1 MSSFTYKPS
10 WFVYNISLFN
20 LIKIREFWMSF
31 NKEVDELVEDF
42 SYFESWEDK
51 YQYLIDL
58 GRSVPKMDED
68 LKIDQNKLKG
78 CQSVVYFS
86 NFFNSNGTITFVANS
101 DAAIV
106 QGLIALMLKVFS
118 EKKPQEIIDT
128 NINFLEKIGL
138 DEHLSP
144 TRKNGLSSLITSIK
158 NAAKSKLV

>member
-1 MSSFTYKPS
+1 M
-10 WFVYNISLFN
+10 N
-20 LIKIREFWMSF
+20 F
-31 NKEVDELVEDF
+31 NKEVNQLIEDF

-58 GRSVPKMDED
+58 GRNVPKMDEN

-86 NFFNSNGTITFVANS
+86 KIFNDDGTITFIANS

-118 EKKPQEIIDT
+118 EKKPKEIIDT
-128 NINFLEKIGL
+128 NINFLENIGL
-138 DEHLSP
+138 DQHLSP

-158 NAAKSKLV
+158 NVAKSKLV

>member
-1 MSSFTYKPS
+1 MGQ
-10 WFVYNISLFN
+10 
-20 LIKIREFWMSF
+20 
-31 NKEVDELVEDF
+31 NKEIDELIEDF
-42 SYFESWEDK
+42 SFFESWEDK
-51 YQYLIDL
+51 YQYLIDM
-58 GRSVPKMDED
+58 GRNVPQMADD
-68 LKIDQNKLKG
+68 LKIDENKLRG

-86 NFFNSNGTITFVANS
+86 NSYNDDGTITFMANS

-158 NAAKSKLV
+158 NAAKCKLV

>member
-1 MSSFTYKPS
+1 
-10 WFVYNISLFN
+10 
-20 LIKIREFWMSF
+20 MSF
-31 NKEVDELVEDF
+31 NKEVNELIEDF

-58 GRSVPKMDED
+58 GRSVPKMDEN
-68 LKIDQNKLKG
+68 LKIDKNKLKG

-86 NFFNSNGTITFVANS
+86 SFFNDNGTITFIANS

-118 EKKPQEIIDT
+118 EKKPKEIIDT
-128 NINFLEKIGL
+128 DMNFLEKIGL

-158 NAAKSKLV
+158 SAAKSKLV

>member
-1 MSSFTYKPS
+1 MKE
-10 WFVYNISLFN
+10 YNHQIN
-20 LIKIREFWMSF
+20 ELI
-31 NKEVDELVEDF
+31 NDF
-42 SYFESWEDK
+42 SFFENWEDK

-58 GRSVPKMDED
+58 GRKVPAMSEE
-68 LKIDQNKLKG
+68 LKIDENKLKG

-86 NFFNSNGTITFVANS
+86 NSFNSDGSITYMATS

-118 EKKPQEIIDT
+118 GKKPQEILDI

-144 TRKNGLSSLITSIK
+144 TRKNGLSSLISSIK
-158 NAAKSKLV
+158 NTAKLQLI

>member
-1 MSSFTYKPS
+1 MKE
-10 WFVYNISLFN
+10 NNDQIN
-20 LIKIREFWMSF
+20 ELI
-31 NKEVDELVEDF
+31 NDF
-42 SYFESWEDK
+42 SFFENWEDK

-58 GRSVPKMDED
+58 GRKVPAMSEE
-68 LKIDQNKLKG
+68 LKIDENKLKG

-86 NFFNSNGTITFVANS
+86 NSFNSDGSITYMATS

-118 EKKPQEIIDT
+118 GKKPQEILDI

-144 TRKNGLSSLITSIK
+144 TRKNGLSSLISSIK
-158 NAAKSKLV
+158 NTAKLKLI

>member
-1 MSSFTYKPS
+1 MSSLTYKPS

-20 LIKIREFWMSF
+20 LIKIREFWMGF

>member
-1 MSSFTYKPS
+1 M
-10 WFVYNISLFN
+10 V
-20 LIKIREFWMSF
+20 F

-42 SYFESWEDK
+42 SYFETWEDK

-58 GRSVPKMDED
+58 GRNVPKMDQN

-86 NFFNSNGTITFVANS
+86 NIFNKDGTITFIANS

-128 NINFLEKIGL
+128 NINFLQKIGL

-158 NAAKSKLV
+158 NAAKSKLA

>member
-1 MSSFTYKPS
+1 MS
-10 WFVYNISLFN
+10 N
-20 LIKIREFWMSF
+20 
-31 NKEVDELVEDF
+31 NKEVNELIEDF

-58 GRSVPKMDED
+58 GRNVPKMDEN

-78 CQSVVYFS
+78 CQSIVHFS
-86 NFFNSNGTITFVANS
+86 TFFNDNGTITFIANS

-128 NINFLEKIGL
+128 DINFLEKIGL

-158 NAAKSKLV
+158 SVAKSKLA

>member
-1 MSSFTYKPS
+1 MKE
-10 WFVYNISLFN
+10 YNDQIN
-20 LIKIREFWMSF
+20 ELI
-31 NKEVDELVEDF
+31 NDF
-42 SYFESWEDK
+42 SFFENWEDK

-58 GRSVPKMDED
+58 GRNIPAMSEE
-68 LKIDQNKLKG
+68 LKIDENKLKG

-86 NFFNSNGTITFVANS
+86 NSFNSDGSITYMATS

-118 EKKPQEIIDT
+118 GKKPQEILDI

-144 TRKNGLSSLITSIK
+144 TRKNGLSSLISSIK
-158 NAAKSKLV
+158 NTAKLKLI